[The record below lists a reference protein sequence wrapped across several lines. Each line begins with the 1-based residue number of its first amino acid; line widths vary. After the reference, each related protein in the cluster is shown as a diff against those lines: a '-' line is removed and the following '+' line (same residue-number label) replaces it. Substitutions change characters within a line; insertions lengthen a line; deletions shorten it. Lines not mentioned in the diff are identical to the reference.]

1 MKKYFLFLVA
11 AVVAM
16 TSLAAPADRRPRT
29 LAQPDG
35 DSITV
40 RLLGDEYYN
49 YYTTTDGYTLIRESD
64 GAFRYATLQ
73 NGRLVATS
81 QLAHNPGRRQV
92 AEKSLL
98 ATLDRNLLDRDKV
111 SQSKQLRAQR
121 DKRNSQRNST
131 RKKLPSEFD
140 NFRGLVIL
148 INFSDVHFDV
158 SGPHDFYDH
167 MCNDDNYTGFN
178 YSNGYQTK
186 FYSCPGSL
194 REYYRDN
201 SMGQF
206 DPPFDVYGPVTVSLK
221 ATDVKKHDNAGAVF
235 IEAINKLDSQIDFSR
250 YDCDNDGL
258 VDMMYFIVAG
268 FASNY
273 SGNNSN
279 YLWPH
284 QSILFNFDQHQ
295 YYMYDNV
302 RLFSYACS
310 TEKYGWEGYHDQP
323 LGIGTMCHE
332 FSHVLG
338 LPDLY
343 DTDYATQG
351 QSNHPG
357 GWDVMAGGDYQEG
370 RCPCGYTIFERA
382 ALGFAQPE
390 TIEEP
395 GTYQLRAVNT
405 FNEGYVLLSPSEDV
419 TFLLDNRQ
427 NSKWDKYLPGHGMI
441 IARVDF
447 TDESAWAYNE
457 VNADASHNYYE
468 LIRAGGMYEGGG
480 GGAASSDPFPGT
492 SGVTD
497 ITNFTNPNLTTWDG
511 QLNDFEI
518 HGIAEHNG
526 VITFNVSNAEGISS
540 IVEDF
545 ETLPVTTVART
556 TNQLGRW
563 AMWNFTNCN
572 VMAPAEG
579 RRDDAQSVGMYAP
592 SQFLMVTDV
601 EADIYR
607 VTAHVMNLDSSIDA
621 SFKLTYSTDQGA
633 TWEEAD
639 NALQDV
645 DGGADVTLA
654 WRVAVKEP
662 VRFRLAM
669 TSGSRNKSQRAY
681 VDNFTIH
688 YTGEL
693 RKKYES
699 IYGDVNGDGVV
710 TAVDVSCIVNVLAGL
725 ESADVY
731 QGRANVNGDS
741 AGVTAADIA
750 AVINILAGL

>member
-1 MKKYFLFLVA
+1 MKKFFLLLVA

-49 YYTTTDGYTLIRESD
+49 YYTTTDGYTLICESD

-92 AEKSLL
+92 AERNLL

-111 SQSKQLRAQR
+111 SQSKQLRSQR

-131 RKKLPSEFD
+131 RKRLPSEFD

-148 INFSDVHFDV
+148 INYSDVQMPM
-158 SGPHDFYDH
+158 SQPKDFYLH
-167 MCNDDNYTGFN
+167 MCNDEGYTGFN
-178 YSNGYQTK
+178 FSNGGSNK
-186 FYSCPGSL
+186 FYSCPGSM
-194 REYYRDN
+194 RDYFIDN

-206 DPPFDVYGPVTVSLK
+206 SPTFDVYGPVTVSMK
-221 ATDVKKHDNAGAVF
+221 ATDVNQSANAHTLF
-235 IEAINKLDSQIDFSR
+235 FEALNKLDGEINFKN
-250 YDCDNDGL
+250 YDCDNDGH
-258 VDMMYFIVAG
+258 VDMIYFIVAG
-268 FASNY
+268 FSANY
-273 SGNNSN
+273 SGNDTR

-284 QSILFNFDQHQ
+284 QSTL
-295 YYMYDNV
+295 YDHDTYQFV
-302 RLFSYACS
+302 RYDGKYVSTYACS
-310 TEKYGWEGYHDQP
+310 TAMYGWEGYHNQP

-332 FSHVLG
+332 FGHVLG

-357 GWDVMAGGDYQEG
+357 EWDIMAGGDYEEG
-370 RCPCGYTIFERA
+370 RCPCGYTIFERVF
-382 ALGFAQPE
+382 LGFAEPE
-390 TIEEP
+390 EIGGPMTCELE
-395 GTYQLRAVNT
+395 AVDKSNK
-405 FNEGYVLLSPSEDV
+405 GYLLPTPDENV
-419 TFLLDNRQ
+419 FFMLDNRQ
-427 NSKWDKYLPGHGMI
+427 RNKWDVHLPGHGMM
-441 IARVDF
+441 IARVDY
-447 TDESAWAYNE
+447 TDMDVWMRNE
-457 VNADASHNYYE
+457 INADASHNYYE

-511 QLNDFEI
+511 QLNDLEI

-592 SQFLMVTDV
+592 SQFLMTTDV

-681 VDNFTIH
+681 VDNFAIH

>member
-1 MKKYFLFLVA
+1 MKKYFLLLVA
-11 AVVAM
+11 AVMAM

-49 YYTTTDGYTLIRESD
+49 YYATTDGYTLIRESD

-111 SQSKQLRAQR
+111 SQSKQLRSQR

-131 RKKLPSEFD
+131 RKRLPSEFD

-148 INFSDVHFDV
+148 INYSDVQMPM
-158 SGPHDFYDH
+158 SQPKDFYTH
-167 MCNDDNYTGFN
+167 MCNDVGYSGFYFN
-178 YSNGYQTK
+178 NGRSND
-186 FYSCPGSL
+186 FYSCPGSM
-194 REYYRDN
+194 RDYFSDN
-201 SMGQF
+201 SMGQYN
-206 DPPFDVYGPVTVSLK
+206 PIFDVYGPVAVSMK
-221 ATDVKKHDNAGAVF
+221 ATGVNKHDNAHTLF
-235 IEAINKLDSQIDFSR
+235 IEALNKLDGEIDFNK
-250 YDCDNDGL
+250 YDCDNDDF
-258 VDMMYFIVAG
+258 VDMVYFIVAG
-268 FASNY
+268 FSANY
-273 SGNNSN
+273 AGNDTR

-284 QSILFNFDQHQ
+284 QSVLYNHDNYQFLK
-295 YYMYDNV
+295 YDDKYV
-302 RLFSYACS
+302 GSYACS
-310 TEKYGWEGYHDQP
+310 TAMYGWEGYDNQP

-357 GWDVMAGGDYQEG
+357 DWDIMAGGDYEEG
-370 RCPCGYTIFERA
+370 RCPCGYTIFERVF
-382 ALGFAQPE
+382 LGFAEPE
-390 TIEEP
+390 EIGGPMTCELE
-395 GTYQLRAVNT
+395 AVDKSNK
-405 FNEGYVLLSPSEDV
+405 GYLLPTPDENV
-419 TFLLDNRQ
+419 FFLLDNRQ
-427 NSKWDKYLPGHGMI
+427 RNKWDRYLPGHGMM
-441 IARVDF
+441 IARVDY
-447 TDESAWAYNE
+447 TDTGAWERNE

-511 QLNDFEI
+511 QLNDLEI

-621 SFKLTYSTDQGA
+621 SFKLAYSTDQGA

-669 TSGSRNKSQRAY
+669 TSGSKNKSQRAY
-681 VDNFTIH
+681 VDNFAIH

-710 TAVDVSCIVNVLAGL
+710 TAVDVSCIINVLAGL

-750 AVINILAGL
+750 AVVNILAGL